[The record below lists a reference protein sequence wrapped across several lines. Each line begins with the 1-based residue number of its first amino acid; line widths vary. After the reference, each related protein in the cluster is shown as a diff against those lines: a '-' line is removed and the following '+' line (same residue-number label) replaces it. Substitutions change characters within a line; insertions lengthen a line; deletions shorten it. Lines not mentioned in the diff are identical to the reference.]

1 MVIPQLRW
9 ACTLGHPELPVFS
22 PELFPFPIGKKTLK
36 ASQTTLLGIPRVKL
50 PKPEAQEISTVHG
63 KHSPS
68 EILFADFITNQ
79 FMTEMMQCQGSI
91 NESEPTYVF
100 QW

>member
-22 PELFPFPIGKKTLK
+22 PERFSFPIGKKTK

-68 EILFADFITNQ
+68 EILFADFITN
-79 FMTEMMQCQGSI
+79 
-91 NESEPTYVF
+91 
-100 QW
+100 

>member
-9 ACTLGHPELPVFS
+9 ACTLGHPEPSVFS
-22 PELFPFPIGKKTLK
+22 PECFSFPIGKETKT
-36 ASQTTLLGIPRVKL
+36 SQTTLLGKPRVKL

-68 EILFADFITNQ
+68 EILLANFITN
-79 FMTEMMQCQGSI
+79 
-91 NESEPTYVF
+91 
-100 QW
+100 